1 MHCEL
6 CNVLVISS
14 YHSIR
19 LSLESA
25 LGRQLSEFK
34 SLIDEEILL
43 ILGQMDPASR

>member
-1 MHCEL
+1 MLSHL
-6 CNVLVISS
+6 L
-14 YHSIR
+14 SIR

>member
-1 MHCEL
+1 ML
-6 CNVLVISS
+6 ILSS
-14 YHSIR
+14 NLHSIR